1 MANGVAGICA
11 SMATSLH
18 TPPDCLQMNGTN
30 GMPQPESAAASAAAI
45 IILPSFRIF
54 LPPV

>member
-1 MANGVAGICA
+1 MANGAAGICGR
-11 SMATSLH
+11 MATSLH
-18 TPPDCLQMNGTN
+18 TFPQMNGTN